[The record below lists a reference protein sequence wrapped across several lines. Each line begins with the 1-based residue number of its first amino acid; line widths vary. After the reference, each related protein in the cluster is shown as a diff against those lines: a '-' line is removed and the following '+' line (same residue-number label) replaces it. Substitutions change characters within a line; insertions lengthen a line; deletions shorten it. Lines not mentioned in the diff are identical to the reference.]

1 MMSKVILVLAPLL
14 LLASPLALAAP
25 PYNCSI
31 AAEPA
36 EIAICDSAE
45 LGLYDRSMNRL
56 YVDKRV
62 ALKAAGKL
70 NDWEALRLDQRAFLK
85 TRNACGYEIPCLT
98 ELYKK
103 RNELLAKPASSP

>member
-1 MMSKVILVLAPLL
+1 
-14 LLASPLALAAP
+14 LALLMGSSVVPAVAAP
-25 PYNCSI
+25 PFNCSI

-56 YVDKRV
+56 YNDRRA

-70 NDWEALRLDQRAFLK
+70 DEFDVLRTEQRAFLV
-85 TRNACGYEIPCLT
+85 TRNACGYEVACLT

-103 RNELLAKPASSP
+103 RNELLAKSTSGP

>member
-1 MMSKVILVLAPLL
+1 MAMKVFG
-14 LLASPLALAAP
+14 LAAVMLLSASHFAVSAP
-25 PYNCSI
+25 PFNCSV

-70 NDWEALRLDQRAFLK
+70 DDWEALRLDQRAFLK
-85 TRNACGYEIPCLT
+85 TRNECGYETACLT
-98 ELYKK
+98 GLYKK
-103 RNELLAKPASSP
+103 RNELLAKP

>member
-1 MMSKVILVLAPLL
+1 MMLKLYGVAAALL
-14 LLASPLALAAP
+14 LVCSHSAMSAP
-25 PYNCSI
+25 PFNCSI

-70 NDWEALRLDQRAFLK
+70 DDWEALRLDQRAFLK
-85 TRNACGYEIPCLT
+85 TRNACGYEVPCLT

-103 RNELLAKPASSP
+103 RNDLLAKPASSP